1 VTQAAGSLHVEAGQ
15 VAMLVHAFGAH
26 CVYGERELAPLIFTQ
41 AAAHE
46 DPESPL
52 RPRPDRPWKGSGAT
66 ASGAEAEAGL
76 PWLHAE
82 QHFEYRRPIRVG
94 EVLGWTRRDGRSWT
108 KPGSS
113 GVLHFAEEITE
124 FRDANG
130 ELVVTSTIVRVQRG
144 PRADESSHG

>member
-1 VTQAAGSLHVEAGQ
+1 MTQAAGSLHVEAGH
-15 VAMLVHAFGAH
+15 VAMPVHAFGEQCA
-26 CVYGERELAPLIFTQ
+26 YGERELAPLIFTQ

-52 RPRPDRPWKGSGAT
+52 RPHPDRPWKGSGVT
-66 ASGAEAEAGL
+66 ASGAEANAGP

-94 EVLGWTRRDGRSWT
+94 EMLEWTRRDGRSWM
-108 KPGSS
+108 KSGSS
-113 GVLHFAEEITE
+113 SVIQFAEEITE

-130 ELVVTSTIVRVQRG
+130 ELVVTSIIVRAQRR
-144 PRADESSHG
+144 PRGDESSHG